1 MFQVWKEPPKD
12 SKRGDE
18 GFTLIE
24 LLVVIIIIGILAAV
38 AIPIFLSQR
47 SQASD
52 AAVKSDIKGL
62 ATGQETYFSSATTYG
77 TIAQVIA
84 DGSSVPVSKT
94 VTLTLLRYNNAGYCI
109 RGQSAQSNEVWYYD
123 SQAGGLQV
131 KGATGCPVTTTGTVG
146 DSVSNP

>member
-1 MFQVWKEPPKD
+1 MFQRLKRPPEHPQH
-12 SKRGDE
+12 GDE

-52 AAVKSDIKGL
+52 ASVKSDMRSL
-62 ATGQETYFSSATTYG
+62 ARGMETYFVSTTNYG
-77 TIAQVIA
+77 TIADVIA

-94 VTLTLLRYNNAGYCI
+94 VTITLLSYDNKGYCI
-109 RGQSAQSNEVWYYD
+109 RGQSSQSNEVWYYD
-123 SQAGGLQV
+123 SQAGGLQD
-131 KGATGCPVTTTGTVG
+131 KGSAGCPVSTGGAPGGSLTG
-146 DSVSNP
+146 